1 MWRVP
6 QRDASAASRLAA
18 EAEKREKEKEEKQKK
33 EEEEKKKQPF
43 IVEAPVTKPSD
54 TELQISRAKHGHWMT
69 VTQLMKSNYEDW
81 GGETTL
87 QVVDRSGNPVPI
99 ALTPFTLSTS
109 RPVQLAKGRPRFVEN
124 LFFVPQSDGSA
135 SVKCTLRERNYGA
148 VVGGIPVGSPLSMMK
163 SYQYFF
169 VVLAKEPAR
178 YAFIKSLNGVLV
190 PRHD

>member
-1 MWRVP
+1 MAFALHSTRRVVGLLLVVVLLGMTGCGGCRNETP
-6 QRDASAASRLAA
+6 QQRQARLAA

-99 ALTPFTLSTS
+99 ATHALYAQH
-109 RPVQLAKGRPRFVEN
+109 VA
-124 LFFVPQSDGSA
+124 A
-135 SVKCTLRERNYGA
+135 GA
-148 VVGGIPVGSPLSMMK
+148 TC
-163 SYQYFF
+163 
-169 VVLAKEPAR
+169 
-178 YAFIKSLNGVLV
+178 
-190 PRHD
+190 